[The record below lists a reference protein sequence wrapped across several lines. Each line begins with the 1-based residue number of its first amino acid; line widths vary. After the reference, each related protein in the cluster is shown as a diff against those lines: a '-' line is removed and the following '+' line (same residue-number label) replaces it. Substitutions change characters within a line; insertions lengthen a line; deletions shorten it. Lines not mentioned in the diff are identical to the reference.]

1 MGMGGE
7 RLTKSSEDLRMW
19 AEEFIAW
26 GQVCGNEGRVNGGKA
41 GKKVA
46 DDPGVLNS
54 DHSSHCSQPQH
65 PPAFPQL

>member
-26 GQVCGNEGRVNGGKA
+26 GQVCGNEGRVMAEKQGRR
-41 GKKVA
+41 
-46 DDPGVLNS
+46 
-54 DHSSHCSQPQH
+54 
-65 PPAFPQL
+65 